1 MAFPIDAGRGGPV
14 IFGVFWTPAL
24 GKGTHRIMMTL
35 EHAALSDRGRVRQN
49 NEDSCAVFVPEGPGE
64 LADRGAVF
72 VVADGMGGHRG
83 GEIASRIAV
92 RTIIA
97 FYTANSDENRSTALS
112 RAFREA
118 NKTIIEESVA
128 DSTLFGMGTTCTAL
142 ALFRGHA
149 FIAHVGDSRAY
160 HVRAGHITQ
169 LTHDHS
175 IVGEMVRS
183 GILSDEDARNHP
195 KRNVITKSLGAQD
208 DIAADMPAALEVEPG
223 DSFLLCSDGLTAYL
237 SDSDMAEILTG
248 STPAEACK
256 KLVKIAND
264 AGGRDNITALVVS
277 VKTV

>member
-1 MAFPIDAGRGGPV
+1 M
-14 IFGVFWTPAL
+14 L
-24 GKGTHRIMMTL
+24 TL
-35 EHAALSDRGRVRQN
+35 EHASLSDRGRVRQN
-49 NEDSCAVFVPEGPGE
+49 NEDACAIFVPEGAGE

-92 RTIIA
+92 RTIVA
-97 FYTANSDENRSTALS
+97 FYTANAEEDRSHALA

-142 ALFRGHA
+142 ALNRGRA
-149 FIAHVGDSRAY
+149 YLAHVGDSRAY
-160 HVRAGHITQ
+160 LLRGGRIQ
-169 LTHDHS
+169 QITHDHS

-183 GILSDEDARNHP
+183 GILSDEDARHHP

-208 DIAADMPAALEVEPG
+208 EIAADMPAALELETN

-237 SDSDMAEILTG
+237 SDEDIAGIL
-248 STPAEACK
+248 SASPPAEACK
-256 KLVKIAND
+256 KLVKMAND
-264 AGGRDNITALVVS
+264 AGGRDNITVLVV
-277 VKTV
+277 TVRSL

>member
-1 MAFPIDAGRGGPV
+1 
-14 IFGVFWTPAL
+14 
-24 GKGTHRIMMTL
+24 MMTL
-35 EHAALSDRGRVRQN
+35 EHASLSDRGRVRQN
-49 NEDSCAVFVPEGPGE
+49 NEDAHAIFVPEGAGE

-97 FYTANSDENRSTALS
+97 FYTANSEENRSHALS

-142 ALFRGHA
+142 ALFRGRA
-149 FIAHVGDSRAY
+149 FLAHVGDSRAY
-160 HVRAGHITQ
+160 HLRAGRITQ
-169 LTHDHS
+169 ITNDHS

-208 DIAADMPAALEVEPG
+208 EIAADMPAALEVEAG
-223 DSFLLCSDGLTAYL
+223 DTFLLCSDGLTAYL
-237 SDSDMAEILTG
+237 SDTDIAEVLAV
-248 STPAEACK
+248 SSPAEASK
-256 KLVKIAND
+256 KLVKMAND
-264 AGGRDNITALVVS
+264 AGGRDNVTVLVVK
-277 VKTV
+277 VKSI

>member
-1 MAFPIDAGRGGPV
+1 
-14 IFGVFWTPAL
+14 
-24 GKGTHRIMMTL
+24 MMTL
-35 EHAALSDRGRVRQN
+35 EHASLSDRGRIRQN
-49 NEDSCAVFVPEGPGE
+49 NEDSCAVFVPEGAGE

-97 FYTANSDENRSTALS
+97 FYTANADENRSYALS

-142 ALFRGHA
+142 ALFRGRA

-160 HVRAGHITQ
+160 MVRGGRITQ
-169 LTHDHS
+169 ITHDHS

-208 DIAADMPAALEVEPG
+208 DIAADMPAALDVAPG
-223 DSFLLCSDGLTAYL
+223 DTFLLCSDGLTTYL
-237 SDSDMAEILTG
+237 SDADIGDVVSG
-248 STPAEACK
+248 SSPAEACK
-256 KLVKIAND
+256 KLVKMANE
-264 AGGRDNITALVVS
+264 AGGRDNVTVLIVTVQS
-277 VKTV
+277 V

>member
-1 MAFPIDAGRGGPV
+1 
-14 IFGVFWTPAL
+14 
-24 GKGTHRIMMTL
+24 MMTL
-35 EHAALSDRGRVRQN
+35 EHASLSDRGRVRQN
-49 NEDSCAVFVPEGPGE
+49 NEDSCAIFVPEGEGE

-97 FYTANSDENRSTALS
+97 FYTANADENRSHALS

-142 ALFRGHA
+142 ALYRGRA
-149 FIAHVGDSRAY
+149 YLAHVGDSRAY
-160 HVRAGHITQ
+160 LVRKALITQ
-169 LTHDHS
+169 ITHDHS

-208 DIAADMPAALEVEPG
+208 DVAADMPPSLELEDG
-223 DSFLLCSDGLTAYL
+223 DTFLLCSDGLTGYL
-237 SDSDMAEILTG
+237 TDDDIAAVVAGAS
-248 STPAEACK
+248 PAEACK
-256 KLVKIAND
+256 KLIKMAND
-264 AGGRDNITALVVS
+264 AGGRDNITAVV
-277 VKTV
+277 VTVRSL